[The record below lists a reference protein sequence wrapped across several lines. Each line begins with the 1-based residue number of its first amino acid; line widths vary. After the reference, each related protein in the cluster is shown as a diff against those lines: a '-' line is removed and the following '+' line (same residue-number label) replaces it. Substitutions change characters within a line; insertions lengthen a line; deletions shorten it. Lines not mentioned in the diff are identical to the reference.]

1 MFRMKALVA
10 AALVFS
16 GPPALA
22 QTPTPQEAKPL
33 EPGREA
39 LAISYEKYALPN
51 GLEVILSVD
60 RKLPVVA
67 VNVWYHV
74 GAYHE
79 QPGRTGFAHLFE
91 HMMFQ
96 GSRNVAD
103 DVHISRLEQL
113 GATDLN
119 GTTSFDRTNYF
130 ETVPSNHLETA
141 LWLESDRMGFLL
153 DAITPEK
160 LETQREVVKNERRES
175 IETAPYGAAREKA
188 WHALFPLPH
197 PYHGDVIGSMKDLNA
212 ANVDDVKDFFR
223 KWYAPSNA
231 TLAIVGDFDVAKT
244 KALVEKY
251 FGTLPSHARPQRPE
265 VAPVNL
271 TAPVV
276 LREEERVARLP
287 LLSIQWLTPAYLEEG
302 DATADV
308 LATALSTGK
317 ASRLYR
323 RLVLDKELAQSVSA
337 TQQSQGA
344 QSVFSVDVVARPG
357 VSTDTLLHEVD
368 AVLDEVRQQ
377 GITPAEIARARTRYD
392 TRTLA
397 GLQSVGGFGGK
408 ADVLQSYNHFVGEPN
423 YVAQD
428 LARYESV
435 TPEAVK
441 QFAQDTLRPGARVIL
456 HAVPPARRQAPLDSK
471 ERH

>member
-1 MFRMKALVA
+1 MKALVA
-10 AALVFS
+10 AALLV
-16 GPPALA
+16 GLPALA
-22 QTPTPQEAKPL
+22 QSPQEAKPL
-33 EPGREA
+33 APGREA
-39 LAISYEKYALPN
+39 LALSYEKYTLPN

-103 DVHISRLEQL
+103 DVHISLLEQI
-113 GATDLN
+113 GGTDLN

-130 ETVPSNHLETA
+130 ETVPSNHVETA

-153 DAITPEK
+153 DTLTAEK
-160 LETQREVVKNERRES
+160 LETQREVVKNERRQSTEIS
-175 IETAPYGAAREKA
+175 PYGLAREKA
-188 WHALFPLPH
+188 WQTLFPLPH

-212 ANVDDVKDFFR
+212 ATLDDVKGFFR
-223 KWYAPSNA
+223 QWYAPSNA

-251 FGTLPSHARPQRPE
+251 FATLPSTPKPKRPE
-265 VAPVNL
+265 VAPVKL

-276 LREEERVARLP
+276 IRHEEKVATLP
-287 LLSIQWLTPAYLEEG
+287 LLSLQWHTPAYLEAG

-308 LATALSTGK
+308 LATVLATGK

-323 RLVLDKELAQSVSA
+323 RLVLEKRLAQSVSA
-337 TQQSQGA
+337 TQMSQGG
-344 QSVFSVDVVARPG
+344 QSVFTLDVTASPG
-357 VSTDTLLHEVD
+357 VSTDTVLKEVD
-368 AVLDEVRQQ
+368 AVLEELRRK
-377 GITPAEIARARTRYD
+377 GITQDELDRARTRFD
-392 TRTLA
+392 TRMLA
-397 GLQSVGGFGGK
+397 GLQAVGGFGGK
-408 ADVLQSYNHFVGEPN
+408 ADVLQSYNHFTGEPSFI
-423 YVAQD
+423 AQD
-428 LARYESV
+428 LARYESL
-435 TPEAVK
+435 TPDDVK
-441 QFAQDTLRPGARVIL
+441 QFAQDTLRNDARVIL
-456 HAVPPARRQAPLDSK
+456 HAVPAPRRQPPAAPK
-471 ERH
+471 ERN

>member
-1 MFRMKALVA
+1 MKALVA
-10 AALVFS
+10 AALVLV
-16 GPPALA
+16 GLQALA
-22 QTPTPQEAKPL
+22 QSPQAKPPA
-33 EPGREA
+33 PGREA
-39 LAISYEKYALPN
+39 LAIPHEKYTLPN
-51 GLEVILSVD
+51 GLEVILGVD
-60 RKLPVVA
+60 RKLPIVA

-96 GSRNVAD
+96 GSKNVAD
-103 DVHISRLEQL
+103 DVHISLLEQI
-113 GATDLN
+113 GGTDLN

-153 DAITPEK
+153 DALTQEK
-160 LETQREVVKNERRES
+160 LDTQREVVKNERRQGV
-175 IETAPYGAAREKA
+175 ETAPYGLAREKA
-188 WHALFPLPH
+188 WQALFPLPH
-197 PYHGDVIGSMKDLNA
+197 PYHGDVIGSMKDLDA
-212 ANVDDVKDFFR
+212 ATLDDVKSFFR
-223 KWYAPSNA
+223 TWYAPSNA
-231 TLAIVGDFDVAKT
+231 TLSIVGDIDVAKT

-251 FGTLPSHARPQRPE
+251 FGSLPGGPKPALPKVQ
-265 VAPVNL
+265 PVKL

-276 LREEERVARLP
+276 IRHEERVAKLP
-287 LLSIQWLTPAYLEEG
+287 LLTVQWHTPPYLQEG

-323 RLVLDKELAQSVSA
+323 RLVLDTQLAQSVNA

-344 QSVFSVDVVARPG
+344 QSVFTIEVVARPG
-357 VSTDTLLHEVD
+357 VSTDTLLKEVD
-368 AVLDEVRQQ
+368 AILEEVRRK
-377 GITPAEIARARTRYD
+377 GVTPEEIARARTRYD
-392 TRTLA
+392 TRMLA
-397 GLQSVGGFGGK
+397 GLQAVGGNGGK
-408 ADVLQSYNHFVGEPN
+408 ADTLQSYNHFVGEPD
-423 YVAQD
+423 YIAKD
-428 LARYESV
+428 LGRYEKV

-441 QFAQDTLRPGARVIL
+441 QFARDMLPANARVIL
-456 HAVPPARRQAPLDSK
+456 HAVPPARLQAPTDTK